1 MAEIN
6 SDDIQSMTFLTAKD
20 ATDKYGEKGKNG
32 ILEVTMKKKDNWF
45 IYNLNLILA
54 GWSWNEKSAK
64 K

>member
-32 ILEVTMKKKDNWF
+32 ILEVTMKKKDN
-45 IYNLNLILA
+45 
-54 GWSWNEKSAK
+54 
-64 K
+64 